1 MAQTALPNTFFGG
14 YDPAAGWQRDAT
26 LAQNARTRF
35 LIQQRGA
42 RDLADIDIAGAK
54 GIEGLAGAYNKR
66 GLRFSGMQNT
76 GQNDYAKSWMQQKQN
91 ALQSIYDELA
101 GLSFSDATA
110 GVNFQQSQA
119 DFAAQKYQQILQS
132 AAQLNT
138 MRPYLG
144 G

>member
-1 MAQTALPNTFFGG
+1 MGSSALPNTFFGG
-14 YDPAAGWQRDAT
+14 YDPATAWQRDAT

-42 RDLADIDIAGAK
+42 RDLANIDIAGAK

-76 GQNDYAKSWMQQKQN
+76 GQNDYAKSWMQQKQD
-91 ALQSIYDELA
+91 ALSNIYNQLA
-101 GLSFSDATA
+101 ETQFGDATA
-110 GVNFQQSQA
+110 TANFQQGQQ
-119 DFAAQKYQQILQS
+119 DFAAEKYQQILQA
-132 AAQLNT
+132 AAQLNNL
-138 MRPYLG
+138 RPYLG